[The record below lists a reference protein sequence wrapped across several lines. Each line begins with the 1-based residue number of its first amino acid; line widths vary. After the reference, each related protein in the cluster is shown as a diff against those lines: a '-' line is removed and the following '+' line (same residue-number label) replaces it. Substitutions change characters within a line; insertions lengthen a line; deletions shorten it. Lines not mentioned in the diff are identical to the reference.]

1 MENLDNRVW
10 DFLQNDHFIKWVHAP
25 DEDTMAYWENWMA
38 ENPEEVDRLFKA
50 REIARD
56 LAYTETP
63 ADAALLAGNIWT
75 GVQETL
81 DRSGWD
87 KGSTPVEMFPA
98 ARKKHVWYWAAAC
111 LLALLGIGAWILVPR
126 HSTSA
131 APFTQQVASRLVL
144 QDLERT
150 NGTRSNQQVYLVDGS
165 RITLQPGAGIRH
177 AIFLQK
183 DKREVYLEG
192 NAFFEIAKDAD
203 RPFYVYTKD
212 LVVRVLG
219 TSFKVITNKENGD
232 VAVLVETGKVS
243 VFKKTNPSRQPLI
256 LEPNQQA
263 LYKALT
269 RDLVGS
275 TADKKDLAIDMRPA
289 EPVIPFNFEEM
300 PVIEIFKKLENAYGI
315 PLHYDEKTFSACV
328 ITTSL
333 ADETFEEKLKI
344 ICAAIGAAYRI
355 DPKGVWIEG
364 HSCK

>member
-1 MENLDNRVW
+1 VKNIESRVW
-10 DFLQNDHFIKWVHAP
+10 EFLQDDRFIKWVHSP
-25 DEDTMAYWENWMA
+25 DEETIAYWEKWMA
-38 ENPEEVDRLFKA
+38 THPEEVSSLFKA
-50 REIARD
+50 REIASD

-63 ADAALLAGNIWT
+63 AGADLLSESIWT
-75 GVQETL
+75 GVQGTL
-81 DRSGWD
+81 EESGW
-87 KGSTPVEMFPA
+87 SSSPAPVRFLSA
-98 ARKKHVWYWAAAC
+98 SRKRRAWYWAAAC
-111 LLALLGIGAWILVPR
+111 LLALAGIGAWLLYSRPAVP
-126 HSTSA
+126 A
-131 APFTQQVASRLVL
+131 APFTQQVASRLVQ

-150 NGTRSNQQVYLVDGS
+150 NGTKSNQQVCLVDGS

-243 VFKKTNPSRQPLI
+243 VFKKTNPGREPLI

-263 LYKALT
+263 LYKAQT
-269 RDLVGS
+269 RDLIGS
-275 TADKKDLAIDMRPA
+275 AADKKELAIDMRPIA
-289 EPVIPFNFEEM
+289 PAIPFSFEEI
-300 PVIEIFKKLENAYGI
+300 PVVEIFKKLESAYGI
-315 PLHYDEKTFSACV
+315 PLHFDEKTFSACA

-333 ADETFEEKLKI
+333 ADETFEEKLTI
-344 ICAAIGAAYRI
+344 ICEAIGAKYKI
-355 DPKGVWIEG
+355 DKQGVWIEG